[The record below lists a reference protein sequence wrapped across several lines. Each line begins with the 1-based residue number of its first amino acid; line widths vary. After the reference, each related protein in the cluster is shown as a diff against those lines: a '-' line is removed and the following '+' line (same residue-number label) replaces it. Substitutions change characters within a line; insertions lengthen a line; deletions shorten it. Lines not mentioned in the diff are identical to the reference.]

1 MRTRHIRFAIADV
14 SETIRRADRV
24 AFSKGLLMKQFSHTQ
39 VWKMLGVVTL
49 GALISSVALS
59 VHAAGTETT
68 APVNLENADYVAGK
82 KFVEAKDWSSAA
94 AAFERATKAEP
105 NNADAWNMLGYTR
118 RWAGNIQGSFAAYD
132 RALAINPNHMGA
144 LNYSGIA
151 HLRNKD
157 LPKAQAQLAKL
168 DALCYKRCDEYKGLA
183 DEIAK
188 YQQSGGDVGTASYRS
203 KY

>member
-1 MRTRHIRFAIADV
+1 
-14 SETIRRADRV
+14 
-24 AFSKGLLMKQFSHTQ
+24 MKQFSHTQ
-39 VWKMLGVVTL
+39 ALKMLGVLTL
-49 GALISSVALS
+49 GALISSVALPT
-59 VHAAGTETT
+59 HAAGTETT
-68 APVNLENADYVAGK
+68 APVNVENTDYVAGK
-82 KFVEAKDWSSAA
+82 KFVEVKDWNSAA

-105 NNADAWNMLGYTR
+105 NSADAWNMLGYTR

-132 RALAINPNHMGA
+132 RALTINPNHMGA

-157 LPKAQAQLAKL
+157 LPRAQAQLAKL
-168 DALCYKRCDEYKGLA
+168 DALCSKRCDEYKSLA

-188 YQQSGGDVGTASYRS
+188 YQQSGGDVGSLGARS

>member
-1 MRTRHIRFAIADV
+1 MKHF
-14 SETIRRADRV
+14 SLSMFSRV
-24 AFSKGLLMKQFSHTQ
+24 A
-39 VWKMLGVVTL
+39 
-49 GALISSVALS
+49 GAASFAALTAFIALPAA
-59 VHAAGTETT
+59 AAGTETV
-68 APVNLENADYVAGK
+68 APAAAENADYVAGK
-82 KFVEAKDWSSAA
+82 KFVEAKDWNSAA

-118 RWAGNIQGSFAAYD
+118 RWAGDIQGSFAAYD
-132 RALAINPNHMGA
+132 RALTINPNHMGA

-157 LPKAQAQLAKL
+157 LPKAQAQLARL
-168 DALCYKRCDEYKGLA
+168 DTLCSKRCDEYKSLA

-188 YQQSGGDVGTASYRS
+188 YQQTGADVGTASYRS